1 MGKQK
6 KNARPAGEAERVVYR
21 KNKYA
26 APVGGI
32 FLLLALIGLVA
43 VGFFCVRFTQGLLDN
58 TQEKREFERIIYP
71 VLMFDPVPFE
81 HAEDADPL
89 MLLQAS
95 IWSTLLGE
103 KGDSYQENAIGWK
116 IVPAS
121 DVDVA
126 CAQLF
131 GPQVQLEHQTITNF
145 VDTTYTYDESTRTY
159 YVPVDGVT
167 PFYTPSVQR
176 VVKEGDVYT
185 LEVGYVAPTTAW
197 SYEQTEPEIEKLM
210 IYELLRVDGHYQLT
224 AIRDLPTGSSQAP
237 TGWNTFGE
245 QTRPG
250 LTSSQAAP
258 VPEEQAEADASSAS
272 EDTEDE
278 EDVEDEEDSSAPEED
293 AEDEE
298 DSSAPAE
305 DAEDEET
312 SSAA

>member
-1 MGKQK
+1 MDNIKEQDTWIEESLDFSPYL
-6 KNARPAGEAERVVYR
+6 AAEEAEETEEVM
-21 KNKYA
+21 A
-26 APVGGI
+26 A
-32 FLLLALIGLVA
+32 
-43 VGFFCVRFTQGLLDN
+43 
-58 TQEKREFERIIYP
+58 
-71 VLMFDPVPFE
+71 
-81 HAEDADPL
+81 
-89 MLLQAS
+89 
-95 IWSTLLGE
+95 
-103 KGDSYQENAIGWK
+103 
-116 IVPAS
+116 
-121 DVDVA
+121 
-126 CAQLF
+126 
-131 GPQVQLEHQTITNF
+131 
-145 VDTTYTYDESTRTY
+145 
-159 YVPVDGVT
+159 DGN
-167 PFYTPSVQR
+167 
-176 VVKEGDVYT
+176 
-185 LEVGYVAPTTAW
+185 
-197 SYEQTEPEIEKLM
+197 EPEIEKLM

>member
-6 KNARPAGEAERVVYR
+6 KGARPAEEADRVVYR

-32 FLLLALIGLVA
+32 FLLLALVGLIS
-43 VGFFCVRFTQGLLDN
+43 VGIFCVRFTQGLLDN

-81 HAEDADPL
+81 NAQDADPL
-89 MLLQAS
+89 MLLQSS

-103 KGDSYQENAIGWK
+103 KRDSYQENAIGWK

-126 CAQLF
+126 CARLF
-131 GPQVQLEHQTITNF
+131 GPEVQLEHQTITNF
-145 VDTTYTYDESTRTY
+145 VDTTYTYDEETRTY

-185 LEVGYVAPTTAW
+185 LDVGYVAPATAW
-197 SYEQTEPEIEKLM
+197 SYEETEPEIEKMM
-210 IYELLRVDGHYQLT
+210 IYELLRVGDHYQLT
-224 AIRDLPTGSSQAP
+224 AIRDMPSETSQAP
-237 TGWNTFGE
+237 TGWETYG
-245 QTRPG
+245 QQSQPG
-250 LTSSQAAP
+250 LSSSQASSSAQEEPSSSEESEESEEASSQPEEEDTSSQASSQ
-258 VPEEQAEADASSAS
+258 PETEESEAA
-272 EDTEDE
+272 
-278 EDVEDEEDSSAPEED
+278 
-293 AEDEE
+293 
-298 DSSAPAE
+298 
-305 DAEDEET
+305 
-312 SSAA
+312 

>member
-58 TQEKREFERIIYP
+58 TQEKREFEGIIYP

-103 KGDSYQENAIGWK
+103 KGYSYQENAIGWK

-131 GPQVQLEHQTITNF
+131 GPQVQLEHQTITNLW
-145 VDTTYTYDESTRTY
+145 
-159 YVPVDGVT
+159 T
-167 PFYTPSVQR
+167 PPTPTMSPP
-176 VVKEGDVYT
+176 
-185 LEVGYVAPTTAW
+185 APTMCRWTV
-197 SYEQTEPEIEKLM
+197 SPRSTPP
-210 IYELLRVDGHYQLT
+210 RC
-224 AIRDLPTGSSQAP
+224 S
-237 TGWNTFGE
+237 GW
-245 QTRPG
+245 
-250 LTSSQAAP
+250 
-258 VPEEQAEADASSAS
+258 
-272 EDTEDE
+272 
-278 EDVEDEEDSSAPEED
+278 
-293 AEDEE
+293 
-298 DSSAPAE
+298 
-305 DAEDEET
+305 
-312 SSAA
+312 